1 MNKQKLKQKGILAGI
16 MFTAIL
22 TGVGGCGRKQEEA
35 PPKQEETAVK
45 EPIQPEL
52 PEKTVTEEKKEPE
65 NQHTMFYGLYIPGK
79 GFHLCDEKKCAE
91 YFPSI
96 YCGRCSDYGIVEVEY
111 EDGIAIQFH
120 RTQTFA
126 LDEDMYVFGPVFFY
140 SVDDDDDYMCLF
152 EEDIKVMEQMVEE
165 NLHNYMSYEVSLPV
179 LRIGKTSEILPYF
192 GKQ

>member
-1 MNKQKLKQKGILAGI
+1 MRENKITENRDNMNRMLYENLCALLCKNVADAKY
-16 MFTAIL
+16 
-22 TGVGGCGRKQEEA
+22 
-35 PPKQEETAVK
+35 
-45 EPIQPEL
+45 PERNISG
-52 PEKTVTEEKKEPE
+52 TVEEEKKKLE

-192 GKQ
+192 GKP